1 MSESN
6 KTIVLRLMEEC
17 FNRHNLDIHPQFYSE
32 VFVHHSP
39 ALGEL
44 QRPEHRQLLASV
56 FAAFPDSRWTVLD
69 QIAEGDKVVTRWSQI
84 ATHKGTFMGIAPTGN
99 RVVNGGVCIDR
110 IADGKIV
117 EEWEEW
123 DTLGMMQ
130 QLGVVAV
137 ETNAGDMIAP

>member
-6 KTIVLRLMEEC
+6 KAIVLRLMEEC
-17 FNRHNLDIHPQFYSE
+17 LNQHNLGVHPQIYSE
-32 VFVHHSP
+32 GFVHHSP

-44 QRPEHRQLLASV
+44 RGEEHIQFLASM
-56 FAAFPDSRWTVLD
+56 FAAFPDSRWNVLD
-69 QIAEGDKVVTRWSQI
+69 QMAEGDKVVTRWTLN
-84 ATHKGTFMGIAPTGN
+84 ATHNGTFMGIAPTGN
-99 RVVNGGVCIDR
+99 QVKSGGICIAR
-110 IADGKIV
+110 IVDGKIV

-137 ETNAGDMIAP
+137 ETSAGDMVAP